1 MISITHIVFA
11 IFFVFIVTISV
22 FVRAKLPS
30 FAREKSS
37 LLIIFT
43 LLPFAYSNPKYFI
56 LLLVIPFIY
65 KNAFAYTPLLVWII
79 NLYSTLTILL
89 FGYSPSASAN
99 IYPIYWIK
107 IRNPIFYALINI
119 VFALISF
126 FLLSSRGVLFLSF
139 LSLSLF
145 FLSRLNFYPIKNIF
159 PANSWLIRLFWA
171 LFLSLLVAL
180 PTPLLALYSNQ
191 NLSPKE
197 QDISLYERSIFAG
210 VSLVSAK
217 VIAMPWSHS
226 NNYQDLVSEYY
237 GYNTQA
243 KGSHSFVGFLL
254 INAGYIPAIIFSLLF
269 GLMASYLS
277 MNVSVPL
284 SLGISLSEPTL
295 LNLSF
300 LIMIF
305 IYSYKTKL

>member
-1 MISITHIVFA
+1 MQEKIFPAYYFYLITFCL
-11 IFFVFIVTISV
+11 FQ
-22 FVRAKLPS
+22 
-30 FAREKSS
+30 
-37 LLIIFT
+37 
-43 LLPFAYSNPKYFI
+43 PKYFI
-56 LLLVIPFIY
+56 LSFVIPFIY
-65 KNAFAYTPLLVWII
+65 KTYSHIHLACLV

-89 FGYSPSASAN
+89 FGYSPSSAN
-99 IYPIYWIK
+99 TILY
-107 IRNPIFYALINI
+107 IRKFNPIFYALINI

-126 FLLSSRGVLFLSF
+126 FFLSSRGVLFLSF

-217 VIAMPWSHS
+217 VIAIRS
-226 NNYQDLVSEYY
+226 
-237 GYNTQA
+237 TQIIA
-243 KGSHSFVGFLL
+243 GLKNIAVIPKPKALSFVGFLL
-254 INAGYIPAIIFSLLF
+254 TTWLLISHIFSLLF
-269 GLMASYLS
+269 RLWLYLS

-284 SLGISLSEPTL
+284 SPAFLSVNLPPELISL
-295 LNLSF
+295 
-300 LIMIF
+300 
-305 IYSYKTKL
+305 